1 MTDAAPRRE
10 RGFTLLEIMIAL
22 ALFAVGA
29 VCVLSTFAAAIAL
42 HLKREGD
49 VRAARVLEEARAM
62 AQDDWDAWQ
71 PTKRSPFPPV
81 RKGQPSTRDPSVT
94 FSITY
99 GPLQGQPAGID
110 GLPAGASASVVITAG
125 GDSKRVREFQT
136 FLVRS
141 GPRAAE
147 LKESMSFEKEKRLEK
162 MKKNDPYGSKDS
174 ER

>member
-1 MTDAAPRRE
+1 MSRPSGRRE
-10 RGFTLLEIMIAL
+10 GGFTLLEIMIAL

-71 PTKRSPFPPV
+71 PSKRNPFPPV
-81 RKGQPSTRDPSVT
+81 RKGQPSARDPSVT
-94 FSITY
+94 FSVAY

-110 GLPAGASASVVITAG
+110 GLPSGASATVVITTG
-125 GDSKRVREFQT
+125 GDAQRVREFQT

-147 LKESMSFEKEKRLEK
+147 LKESMTFEMEKRLEK
-162 MKKNDPYGSKDS
+162 MKKNDPYGDKDA